1 MHPIRTSCLY
11 VLLLLVAATP
21 AHAEEVETDGFTV
34 KIPPGY
40 TKLLDSEAGSGG
52 FTFPMANAFMSGEP
66 DMKTYFKGSWPE
78 PEAAI
83 VAIYMPMKGDQTSI
97 SDAEL
102 GMAGDQLGAML
113 PQGFSMEKKTFQGE
127 FEGIIIRCRL
137 EDIPTAHGIE
147 GELRMATI
155 ACGDYAV
162 FLGLVN
168 FSADAGTSADMEWT
182 RLLGSLDID
191 PPTDWTMILLIALS
205 FSSGIIFI
213 VKVLLKKPPQIR
225 YATDTGSTYA
235 PRGTGGRSMDGLPVY
250 GQQPE
255 PAGNTFT
262 PATADLPPPNTPVPP
277 PNQPL
282 QPSGPRTGLED
293 PLATPKPSTPRQPAP
308 RPAPAPASTPDG
320 PGSGLRSTLPA
331 SGRWSDQF
339 GGNGNGK
346 K

>member
-1 MHPIRTSCLY
+1 MHPIRTSCLLAF
-11 VLLLLVAATP
+11 LLMLAAAT

-40 TKLLDSEAGSGG
+40 TKLLDSEAGTGG
-52 FTFPMANAFMSGEP
+52 FTFPMANNFMGGEP

-78 PEAAI
+78 PDAAI

-102 GMAGDQLGAML
+102 GIAGDQLGAML

-127 FEGIIIRCRL
+127 FEGIVIRCRL

-147 GELRMATI
+147 GEFRMATI

-168 FSADAGTSADMEWT
+168 FSSDAGATADMEWT
-182 RLLGSLDID
+182 RLLGSLDIH
-191 PPTDWTMILLIALS
+191 PPTDWMMILLIALS
-205 FSSGIIFI
+205 CSSVIIFF

-225 YATDTGSTYA
+225 YATDSGSTYA
-235 PRGTGGRSMDGLPVY
+235 PRGTGGRTMDGLPDY
-250 GQQPE
+250 GRPPEAE
-255 PAGNTFT
+255 PAPAFT
-262 PATADLPPPNTPVPP
+262 PATADLPPAHTPVPP
-277 PNQPL
+277 PNRPQTEP
-282 QPSGPRTGLED
+282 GTGLGD
-293 PLATPKPSTPRQPAP
+293 PLATPAPAPQPAKPAP
-308 RPAPAPASTPDG
+308 RPQPTPASTPDA

-339 GGNGNGK
+339 GGGDK